1 TPWAPA
7 LDGEALEL
15 AVFGGSVYVVGAFA
29 TVAGEPRRAIAEI
42 GAADGRAT
50 GWDPAANAGATGRA
64 LRVTGDTLYLGGG
77 GLTEVGGA
85 SRRNLAA
92 LELAPDG
99 GSIFVGGGFREI
111 GGSPKAHAAEVRLPD
126 GSPTGWRP
134 VPGYVPAAG
143 RVARVLDFLVT
154 DLTPSGSEA
163 R

>member
-64 LRVTGDTLYLGGG
+64 LRLTGDTLYLGGG

-85 SRRNLAA
+85 PRRNLAALDRGSGRATPWDPSPDGDVEA

-111 GGSPKAHAAEVRLPD
+111 GGSPK
-126 GSPTGWRP
+126 
-134 VPGYVPAAG
+134 
-143 RVARVLDFLVT
+143 
-154 DLTPSGSEA
+154 
-163 R
+163 